1 VRQALEFV
9 AAIFRIPF
17 VKFLGISPG
26 GLNATGESDLRNYYD
41 HVSAKQ
47 EKIFRKPINRLID
60 LMQGHLFGAI
70 DPDIRAEFI
79 PINDEDDAKRAATLK
94 TKADRDAIYLD
105 RGVLSP
111 EEVREGLA
119 ADYDSGYSSIEPEDV
134 PEAPAAKFG
143 SGEGLD
149 DMDKAG
155 MVGDSSLASMEFE
168 GLNAAMDSEERL
180 HALDYALAMDEW
192 KTIKGAHVEIGEG
205 GEIIRGA
212 GGKFTGQKFSEI
224 RKDFMGAKTPVGH
237 KGEQSTP
244 QKAAPKIP
252 DGHEN
257 ISRPPEIRRETEKAY
272 GIDNPDYQSALEL
285 IEWGGREE
293 LMRRGTPAQ
302 REAYQNRQSLVW
314 IPKSRSSAHE
324 GKIVSAEGWLA
335 KKAGLKTNEGT
346 AKKEAAFNAG
356 KERYESLLEKA
367 KAGGVKG
374 VRVGMRASTIREKM
388 AAAGVSE

>member
-1 VRQALEFV
+1 M

-168 GLNAAMDSEERL
+168 GLNAAMDS
-180 HALDYALAMDEW
+180 
-192 KTIKGAHVEIGEG
+192 
-205 GEIIRGA
+205 
-212 GGKFTGQKFSEI
+212 
-224 RKDFMGAKTPVGH
+224 
-237 KGEQSTP
+237 
-244 QKAAPKIP
+244 
-252 DGHEN
+252 
-257 ISRPPEIRRETEKAY
+257 
-272 GIDNPDYQSALEL
+272 
-285 IEWGGREE
+285 
-293 LMRRGTPAQ
+293 
-302 REAYQNRQSLVW
+302 LVW